1 MQEHSQRQVALPP
14 ESGSARM
21 VTLAL
26 VSFLAGIAV
35 TALWFHHTPASNM
48 RTTVSQTAPPP
59 PEAIGLPPAPA
70 PTPPPPPP
78 KPQPTDPAV
87 IEQVKKTV
95 PDFVSISLDDGEQA
109 LRISAL
115 KEFADATVETDAQ
128 IKAAQQQLQDAQKN
142 GSAADQQAAMKHVQD
157 TQATAAEKL
166 KQIAANLQVQIEALK
181 SLKNTR

>member
-1 MQEHSQRQVALPP
+1 MKPKPNNV

-35 TALWFHHTPASNM
+35 TALWFHHMAVPAGNGNTGTP
-48 RTTVSQTAPPP
+48 VSQTTP
-59 PEAIGLPPAPA
+59 PEAIGLPPAPT
-70 PTPPPPPP
+70 PTPAPPPA

-87 IEQVKKTV
+87 IAQVKKTV
-95 PDFVSISLDDGEQA
+95 PNFASISLDDGEQA
-109 LRISAL
+109 LRIAAL

-128 IKAAQQQLQDAQKN
+128 IKTAQQQLQDAQNN
-142 GSAADQQAAMKHVQD
+142 GSADQQAAMKHVQD
-157 TQATAAEKL
+157 TQTAAAEKL

-181 SLKNTR
+181 SLKIGQ